1 MKKALLVLSFGTSV
15 PAARKSITAVEEALK
30 AVSDRDFFRAFTSPT
45 IRRILARKGET
56 VWSLPEALEALAEMG
71 YADVAIQPTHL
82 LYGYEYDNIRET
94 VTQWKER
101 FPMLRLGQPLL
112 ATQEDLFHLA
122 DCVTKAYAPEDG
134 VLVLMGHGTAHFANM
149 VYPAFQTVLC
159 SRGYENVL
167 VGTVEG
173 WPGLDEVQAGL
184 QALGKKQVLLA
195 PLMLVAGDHALNDM
209 AGEDGWKGQLEQA
222 GFQVSCIMEGLGMLE
237 QVQEMYAAKCKALLE
252 NEHGL

>member
-15 PAARKSITAVEEALK
+15 PAARKSIFAVEEALK

-45 IRRILARKGET
+45 IRRILTRKGET
-56 VWSLPEALEALAEMG
+56 VWSLPEALEALEEMG
-71 YADVAIQPTHL
+71 YEDVAIQPTHL
-82 LYGYEYDNIRET
+82 LYGYEYDNTRET
-94 VTQWKER
+94 VTQWNGR
-101 FPMLRLGQPLL
+101 FPVLRLGQPLL

-149 VYPAFQTVLC
+149 VYPAFQTVLR

-173 WPGLDEVQAGL
+173 WPDFDQVQAGL
-184 QALGKKQVLLA
+184 QAMGKKQVLLA

-209 AGEDGWKGQLEQA
+209 AGEDGWKGQLEQS
-222 GFQVSCIMEGLGMLE
+222 GFQVSCIMEGLGILKP
-237 QVQEMYAAKCKALLE
+237 VQEMYAAKCKALLE

>member
-45 IRRILARKGET
+45 IRKILARKGET
-56 VWSLPEALEALAEMG
+56 VWSLSEALEALLEMG
-71 YADVAIQPTHL
+71 YGDVAIQPTHL

-94 VTQWKER
+94 VTQWQER
-101 FPMLRLGQPLL
+101 FPVLRLGQPLL
-112 ATQEDLFHLA
+112 ATQEDLFALS
-122 DCVTKAYAPEDG
+122 DCVAKAYAPREG
-134 VLVLMGHGTAHFANM
+134 ALVLMGHGTTHFANM
-149 VYPAFQTVLC
+149 VYPALQTVLR
-159 SRGYENVL
+159 SRGYENIL

-173 WPGLDEVQAGL
+173 WPGLEDVLAGL
-184 QALGKKQVLLA
+184 PALGKKQVLLA

-209 AGEDGWKGQLEQA
+209 AGEDGWKGRLERE
-222 GFQVSCIMEGLGMLE
+222 GYTVSCHMEGLGVLE
-237 QVQEMYAAKCKALLE
+237 PVQAMYAARCKTLLE

>member
-15 PAARKSITAVEEALK
+15 PAARKSIFAVEEALK

-56 VWSLPEALEALAEMG
+56 VWSLPEALEALEEMG

-94 VTQWKER
+94 VTQWNGR
-101 FPMLRLGQPLL
+101 FPVLRLGQPLL
-112 ATQEDLFHLA
+112 ATQEDLFCLG

-149 VYPAFQTVLC
+149 VYPAFQTVLR
-159 SRGYENVL
+159 SRGHENVL

-173 WPGLDEVQAGL
+173 WPDFDEVQAGL
-184 QALGKKQVLLA
+184 QAMGKKQVLLA

-209 AGEDGWKGQLEQA
+209 AGEDGWKGQLEQS

-237 QVQEMYAAKCKALLE
+237 PIQQMYAAKCKTLLE

>member
-15 PAARKSITAVEEALK
+15 PAARKSIFAVEEALK
-30 AVSDRDFFRAFTSPT
+30 VVSDRDFFRAFTSPT

-56 VWSLPEALEALAEMG
+56 VWSLPEALEALEEMG
-71 YADVAIQPTHL
+71 YEDVAIQPTHL
-82 LYGYEYDNIRET
+82 LFGYEYDNIRET
-94 VTQWKER
+94 VAQWKER
-101 FPMLRLGQPLL
+101 FPVLRLGQPLL

-173 WPGLDEVQAGL
+173 WPDFDQVQNGL
-184 QALGKKQVLLA
+184 QAMGKKQVLLA

-209 AGEDGWKGQLEQA
+209 AGEDGWKGQLEQS

-237 QVQEMYAAKCKALLE
+237 PIQEMYAAKCKALLE

>member
-1 MKKALLVLSFGTSV
+1 
-15 PAARKSITAVEEALK
+15 
-30 AVSDRDFFRAFTSPT
+30 
-45 IRRILARKGET
+45 
-56 VWSLPEALEALAEMG
+56 MG

-94 VTQWKER
+94 ATQWNGR
-101 FPMLRLGQPLL
+101 FPVLRLGQHLL
-112 ATQEDLFHLA
+112 ATQEDMFCLA

-149 VYPAFQTVLC
+149 VYPAFQTVLR
-159 SRGYENVL
+159 SRGHENVL

-173 WPGLDEVQAGL
+173 WPDFDEVQAGL
-184 QALGKKQVLLA
+184 QAMGKKQVLLA

-209 AGEDGWKGQLEQA
+209 AGEDGWKGQLEQS
-222 GFQVSCIMEGLGMLE
+222 GFRVSCIMEGLGMLE
-237 QVQEMYAAKCKALLE
+237 PIQQMYAAKCKALLE